1 MKSQE
6 QDRNSTLKR
15 KEIIQGSF
23 GKRNEH
29 KYQQENVNGC
39 EKEQKDNMQGRCG
52 PMFQTIKYLISKMH
66 KEWNLGGSFS

>member
-23 GKRNEH
+23 GKRYERLAR
-29 KYQQENVNGC
+29 KR
-39 EKEQKDNMQGRCG
+39 KR
-52 PMFQTIKYLISKMH
+52 L
-66 KEWNLGGSFS
+66 